1 MLPQGKMPTASMGEV
16 AGMRDCG
23 RLPGWSPTACHRR
36 PVRCVTMGAWGTGAF
51 ENDSALDLLGDI
63 VDGRFSFERLV
74 QGAEAAYLDHETG
87 VAVVVL
93 VELVLAGRGLRAMPV
108 TDGLSVDLVPQIVSD
123 DQAAWLLGQMPRV
136 LGHDSEEH
144 ELWSQAAPETFVEW
158 VGHVNAAIADL
169 RRVLGPGEHHPELF

>member
-1 MLPQGKMPTASMGEV
+1 
-16 AGMRDCG
+16 
-23 RLPGWSPTACHRR
+23 
-36 PVRCVTMGAWGTGAF
+36 MGAWGTGAF

-74 QGAEAAYLDHETG
+74 HDAEAAYLGHETG

-93 VELVLAGRGLRAMPV
+93 VELVLAGRGLREMPV

-123 DQAAWLLGQMPRV
+123 DQAAWLLEQMPRV
-136 LGHDSEEH
+136 LGQDSEEY
-144 ELWSQAAPETFVEW
+144 ELWSQANPKTFAEW
-158 VGHVNAAIADL
+158 VGHANAAIADL